1 MSKRKLFKYDSLFGF
16 KDEVVPTRTVV
27 PEWYKKIPRN
37 VIIPG
42 DSNTKS
48 AKHCIP
54 FLDSLTVGYSICLMT
69 DLYIQR
75 DEQGAPTLLFSEPEA
90 GPNARHSIQTDPMP
104 VPHGYE
110 AYYWVWLTRQCI
122 ELPEGYSAVY
132 THPLNRFDLPFITV
146 SAIIDNDFAIMG
158 GNYPFFIKE
167 GFEGLIPKGTPIV
180 QVIPFLREDWE
191 MKHVSG
197 LAKIGREYE
206 TTAPEGWYRIKHWR
220 RKSYK

>member
-1 MSKRKLFKYDSLFGF
+1 VKQILKWDSLFNF
-16 KDEVVPTRTVV
+16 KGEVVPTRTVV
-27 PEWYKKIPRN
+27 PEWYKKIPKN

-48 AKHCIP
+48 AKHCVP

-69 DLYIQR
+69 DLYVER
-75 DEQGAPTLLFSEPEA
+75 DQQGAPLLRFSEPEA

-110 AYYWVWLTRQCI
+110 PYYWTWLTRHCI

-132 THPLNRFDLPFITV
+132 CHPLNRFDLPFITV
-146 SAIIDNDFAIMG
+146 SAIIDNDSKLMG
-158 GNYPFFIKE
+158 GNYPFFLRE

-180 QVIPFLREDWE
+180 QVIPFLREDWKQE
-191 MKHVSG
+191 HVPG
-197 LAKIGREYE
+197 MAQIGRDYE
-206 TTAPEGWYRIKHWR
+206 MNASEGWYKNIFWR
-220 RKSYK
+220 KKSYK

>member
-110 AYYWVWLTRQCI
+110 AYYWVWLTRQCNKKNSLEVLYYLLYNSI
-122 ELPEGYSAVY
+122 FTIKTVQ
-132 THPLNRFDLPFITV
+132 PLKNFQV
-146 SAIIDNDFAIMG
+146 SVPLLLN
-158 GNYPFFIKE
+158 K
-167 GFEGLIPKGTPIV
+167 
-180 QVIPFLREDWE
+180 
-191 MKHVSG
+191 MKC
-197 LAKIGREYE
+197 LYE
-206 TTAPEGWYRIKHWR
+206 KSNKKSCPLK
-220 RKSYK
+220 RK